1 MRKLLLSLAASIFVL
16 SGCNWAPPIQVE
28 RSSSGRRISIQNVG
42 DHVVRVLGI
51 VANSGHGDE
60 NCTDRPARALAPGET
75 YETTF
80 FICGPVDYIEVETD
94 EGIASHTFPSDEPV
108 P

>member
-1 MRKLLLSLAASIFVL
+1 MRKLLVSLAASMPVL
-16 SGCNWAPPIQVE
+16 AGCNWAPPIQVE
-28 RSSSGRRISIQNVG
+28 RSGSGRRIAIQNVG
-42 DHVVRVLGI
+42 DHVVRVERI

-60 NCTDRPARALAPGET
+60 NCIDRTARPLAPGEI

-80 FICGPVDYIEVETD
+80 FICGPVDSVEVETD
-94 EGIASHTFPSDEPV
+94 EGVASHTFPSDEPV